1 MLSYGLFQIADTV
14 STAAA
19 GGLTSEQIS
28 SVSSAMTDTV
38 NGVVSTFV
46 SLVPIIALTTG
57 AIFGIRFIKNRFH
70 KVEKQG

>member
-1 MLSYGLFQIADTV
+1 MPTLFLLGE
-14 STAAA
+14 TAA
-19 GGLTSEQIS
+19 TSGALSAEQIT
-28 SVSSAMTDTV
+28 SVSSSLTSTI

-57 AIFGIRFIKNRFH
+57 AIFGIRFIKERFR

>member
-1 MLSYGLFQIADTV
+1 MNPLLLIGEVTS
-14 STAAA
+14 STGA
-19 GGLTSEQIS
+19 LTSEQIT
-28 SVSSAMTDTV
+28 SVSSSLTSTI

-57 AIFGIRFIKNRFH
+57 AIFGIRFIKNRFR

>member
-1 MLSYGLFQIADTV
+1 MYKLWLIGD
-14 STAAA
+14 TAAA
-19 GGLTSEQIS
+19 SGALSAEQIS
-28 SVSSAMTDTV
+28 SVSSSLTSTI

-57 AIFGIRFIKNRFH
+57 AIFGIRFIKNRFR

>member
-1 MLSYGLFQIADTV
+1 MNPLLLIGDVAASSTGALS
-14 STAAA
+14 
-19 GGLTSEQIS
+19 SEQITA
-28 SVSSAMTDTV
+28 VSGSLTSTI

-57 AIFGIRFIKNRFH
+57 AIFGIRFIKNRFR

>member
-1 MLSYGLFQIADTV
+1 MYKLWLIGET
-14 STAAA
+14 TAASGA
-19 GGLTSEQIS
+19 LSADQIS
-28 SVSSAMTDTV
+28 SVSSSLTSTI

-57 AIFGIRFIKNRFH
+57 AIFGIRFIKNRFR

>member
-1 MLSYGLFQIADTV
+1 MLSYGLFQIADAV
-14 STAAA
+14 GTASA
-19 GGLTSEQIS
+19 GLTSEQIS